1 MRCSDYSSLP
11 SHEDFVLQS
20 LLVLDFVW
28 ERDIKG
34 YTINTEDVTKELE
47 CALVLVRSKSLLF
60 QNLRMSSQ
68 ILTEPGIP

>member
-1 MRCSDYSSLP
+1 MRYSDYSSLP
-11 SHEDFVLQS
+11 SKEDFVLQS

-28 ERDIKG
+28 VKG